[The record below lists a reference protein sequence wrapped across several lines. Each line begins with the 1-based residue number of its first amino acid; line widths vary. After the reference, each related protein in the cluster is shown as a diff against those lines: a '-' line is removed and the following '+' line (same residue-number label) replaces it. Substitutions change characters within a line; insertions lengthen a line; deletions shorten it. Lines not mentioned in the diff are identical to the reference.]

1 MTGSVGEQWR
11 HRPCGPC
18 PSIFRVRPVSSQ
30 REIGWH
36 KRGSEGA
43 SSRPDRFSGPLACR
57 WCRPPG
63 RGPAGWHRPD
73 TSLTT
78 SEVLSGPLGRQ
89 PVSPATYLQQ
99 SKQKLCFSLFR
110 MSALQLGGPEGGG
123 KVPRPRQAAAPGA
136 TPAPA
141 EFLLIKLP
149 SLFSSLPLPDSQTH
163 MHHC

>member
-1 MTGSVGEQWR
+1 MGEKWR
-11 HRPCGPC
+11 HRPHEPC

-30 REIGWH
+30 KEIRWH
-36 KRGSEGA
+36 EWGSEGA
-43 SSRPDRFSGPLACR
+43 SSWPRCFSGPLACR

-78 SEVLSGPLGRQ
+78 SEVLSGPLGRR
-89 PVSPATYLQQ
+89 PVSPDTYLQQ

-110 MSALQLGGPEGGG
+110 MSALQLAGAEGGG
-123 KVPRPRQAAAPGA
+123 KIPCSRQAAAPRA

-149 SLFSSLPLPDSQTH
+149 SLFSSLPLPGGQTH
-163 MHHC
+163 THHC